1 MLLNYLKI
9 AFRNLVKQKGY
20 AFINTVGLAVGM
32 GICLFLVLITQY
44 AFTFNHSHENS
55 DRIYR
60 LADRINQDNG
70 NVLDVAITPSPWG
83 EAMAETYEEIEAVV
97 RFNGIGAPVK
107 YGENAFYQGIS
118 YTDAAIFDV
127 FTYNFKYGSPE
138 GALERPNTIVLSH
151 WMADRYFDDTNP
163 VGEILLVDEVPYEVT
178 GVLSEPTDHYSFYF
192 NSLASWS
199 SLDEEKY
206 AGLNDWRSHNL
217 FTYFLLKEGT
227 NIDVLESR
235 FPDFIAQ
242 NVGEE
247 YAARYEPF
255 LQSLED
261 IYLRSNL
268 VAEHGDTLEISYIYI
283 FGSLGLMILIIAIIN
298 FVNLAI
304 AQGMK
309 RAREVGIRKVMGAV
323 KGQLIFQFLAEA
335 FILTFA
341 AVFLAIGL
349 AEIGLPWFNSLT
361 QWEVEANYLTNYQY
375 IASILGIV
383 LFVGLLAGGY
393 PSFVLS
399 KFTPSTVLKGESA
412 PNSGNSRLKTALV
425 VTQFTVAIFM
435 IISTMAV
442 DKQIDYLKTKDLGFD
457 QNDLLVTSIPS
468 DISPDDFDFLRDELF
483 KTVGVEEVSFMAN
496 LPGFGS
502 GTRTSYFEG
511 GKTPEDGK
519 LVNSIFVDEY
529 YTQQFKLNIG
539 EGRNFS
545 SEYASDSVSTVI
557 INETAVREFGF
568 SEPVGM
574 TLQQQLPGEEP
585 DYYTVIGVVDDYHY
599 STLHESIGPLVIRYV
614 PSTFDDLTIRF
625 NTGDLEGT
633 LEQVNATLKNYN
645 AGIPVWNFFLE
656 DDLADTYETEEII
669 GTMLS
674 YFTYLTIFI
683 ACLGLLGLVSF
694 TIVNK
699 KKEIGIRKVLGA
711 SVQSLVQNISYRFVR
726 LVIVG
731 FLIGAPLAYV
741 LIQQWLN
748 SFAYSEA
755 PGVITFVVSGSAIIG
770 VTLLTIGY
778 QTIRAAMANPVE
790 SLKNE

>member
-1 MLLNYLKI
+1 MLFNYLKI
-9 AFRNLVKQKGY
+9 AFRNLIKQKGY

-44 AFTFNHSHENS
+44 AFTFNHSHEKS

-70 NVLDVAITPSPWG
+70 NILDVAITPSPWG

-97 RFNGIGAPVK
+97 RFRGTGAPIK
-107 YGENAFYQGIS
+107 YGEKAFYQGIT
-118 YTDAAIFDV
+118 YTDSDIFNV
-127 FTYNFKYGSPE
+127 FTYPFKYGNPD
-138 GALERPNTIVLSH
+138 GALDRPNTIVLSH

-163 VGEILLVDEVPYEVT
+163 VGEILLVDEIPYEIT
-178 GVLSEPTDHYSFYF
+178 GVLEELTDHYSFYF

-199 SLDEEKY
+199 SLNEDMY
-206 AGLNDWRSHNL
+206 SGLNDWRSHNL
-217 FTYFLLKEGT
+217 FTYFLMSEGA
-227 NIDVLESR
+227 DVAALQSK
-235 FPDFIAQ
+235 FPEFIEQ
-242 NVGEE
+242 NVGVD
-247 YAARYEPF
+247 YAARYQPF
-255 LQSLED
+255 LQNLED

-335 FILTFA
+335 FILTLA
-341 AVFLAIGL
+341 AVFLAIGF

-361 QWEVEANYLTNYQY
+361 EWDVEANYLTNFQY
-375 IASILGIV
+375 IAAILGIV

-399 KFTPSTVLKGESA
+399 KFTPSAVLKGDNA
-412 PNSGNSRLKTALV
+412 PKSGKSRLKTALV

-435 IISTMAV
+435 IISTLAV
-442 DKQIDYLKTKDLGFD
+442 DKQIDYLKNKDLGFD
-457 QNDLLVTSIPS
+457 QKDLLVTDIPS
-468 DISPDDFDFLRDELF
+468 DITPDDFEFLRDEIF
-483 KTVGVEEVSFMAN
+483 KTVGVEEVSFSAN

-502 GTRTSYFEG
+502 GTRTSFFES
-511 GKTPEDGK
+511 GKTREDGK
-519 LVNSIFVDEY
+519 MVNSIFVDQY
-529 YTQQFKLNIG
+529 YIPQFKLTVA

-545 SEYASDSVSTVI
+545 SEYASDSLSSII
-557 INETAVREFGF
+557 INETAAREFGF
-568 SEPVGM
+568 NDPIGM
-574 TLQQQLPGEEP
+574 VLQQQLPGEEP
-585 DYYTVIGVVDDYHY
+585 DFYTIVGVVEDYHF
-599 STLHESIGPLVIRYV
+599 STLHETIGPLVIRYL
-614 PSTFDDLTIRF
+614 PSVFDELTIRF

-633 LEQVNATLKNYN
+633 LAQVNETLTNFN
-645 AGIPVWNFFLE
+645 AGIPVWNYFLE
-656 DDLADTYETEEII
+656 DDLADTYTTEEVI
-669 GTMLS
+669 GSMLTS
-674 YFTYLTIFI
+674 FTYLTIFI

-711 SVQSLVQNISYRFVR
+711 SVQSLVQNISYQFVR

-748 SFAYSEA
+748 SFAYSDA
-755 PGVITFVVSGSAIIG
+755 PGLLTFIISGSAIIG

-790 SLKNE
+790 S